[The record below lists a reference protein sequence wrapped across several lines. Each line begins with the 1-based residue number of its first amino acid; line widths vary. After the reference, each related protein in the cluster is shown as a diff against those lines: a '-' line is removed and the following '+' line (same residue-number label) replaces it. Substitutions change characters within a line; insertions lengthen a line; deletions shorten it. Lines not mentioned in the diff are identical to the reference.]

1 MAKKIIVKVD
11 TKEGMVCIKRGHFG
25 SVSQY
30 SGGWYTDNSIN
41 EMVSDFCAKEVRRFE
56 HELSKVIKK

>member
-1 MAKKIIVKVD
+1 MAKKIIVKVNTD
-11 TKEGMVCIKRGHFG
+11 DGVVSIKRGRFG

-30 SGGWYTDNSIN
+30 SGGWYTDHSIN